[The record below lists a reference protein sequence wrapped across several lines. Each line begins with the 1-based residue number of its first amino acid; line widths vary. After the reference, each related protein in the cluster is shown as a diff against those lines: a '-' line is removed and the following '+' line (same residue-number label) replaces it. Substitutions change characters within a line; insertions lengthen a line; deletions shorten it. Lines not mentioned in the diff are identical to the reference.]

1 MSGNRSVARELFKEP
16 NLLILDEA
24 TSALDTEMGRR
35 VARTLGRSATSRT
48 ASMRSGGE
56 VTVVLIAHR
65 LPGRSRTWT
74 CCLRAQGEERVVEEG
89 PYDALRSRGQSR
101 FRETARDAAPVTRT
115 AL

>member
-1 MSGNRSVARELFKEP
+1 MSGNRSVAREMFKEP

-48 ASMRSGGE
+48 ASMRSEGE

-65 LPGRSRTWT
+65 LPGRSRTWI
-74 CCLRAQGEERVVEEG
+74 CVYVPRARGVWPRRARTTRCARAG
-89 PYDALRSRGQSR
+89 SRG
-101 FRETARDAAPVTRT
+101 FARRPEMQR
-115 AL
+115 L